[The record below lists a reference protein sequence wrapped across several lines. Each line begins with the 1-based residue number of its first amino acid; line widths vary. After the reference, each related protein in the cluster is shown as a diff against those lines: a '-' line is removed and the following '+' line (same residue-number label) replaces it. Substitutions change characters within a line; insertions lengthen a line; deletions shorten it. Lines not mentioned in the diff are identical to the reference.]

1 LKVDKVLVPGKF
13 EVIHSG
19 HMRLFKTGKD
29 LGKKII
35 VALDIDKLSTEEISW
50 RLELL
55 KGINQVD
62 EIETFNSDISN
73 LLLKIKPNIVLKGK
87 EFESLNNPESKYLDS
102 FGGRLL
108 FSSGSAYFSTNDLA
122 TNQQLYL
129 KESIFEN
136 AQEFLKR
143 NQVNKVRVK
152 ELLDAIKNVKTC
164 VIGDLI
170 IDEIISCHPIGMS
183 QEDPAIVMTPIDSKR
198 FIGGAGIVAAH
209 SEALGSK
216 TTFISVLGDD
226 STALWAESNLNSLVS
241 NLVIIRDANRATNLK
256 QRFRSGSQLLFRL
269 NHFSDSAISKKVENS
284 ILDYFKKNV
293 KSFNLLILSDFS
305 FGVISESLAKS
316 LITVAKENNIFVAA
330 DSQTSSRIGNLTKFC
345 GSDLITPT
353 EVEARLEV
361 RDENCGLVVLAETI
375 RKILSARNILL
386 KLGAD
391 GVLLHGINKSGLS
404 ERTDQVPA
412 LNRSPIDLS
421 GAGDSMLAASA
432 LALSSGEDIYFAAY
446 IGSVMAA
453 IQVSQLSNTPISRET
468 VQEILLK

>member
-1 LKVDKVLVPGKF
+1 MKVDKVLVPGKF

-19 HMRLFKTGKD
+19 HIRLFKTGKD

-35 VALDIDKLSTEEISW
+35 VALDIDKLSSEEISW

-108 FSSGSAYFSTNDLA
+108 FSSGSAYLSTNALA
-122 TNQQLYL
+122 TNQQMHL

-136 AQEFLKR
+136 SQEFLNR
-143 NQVNKVRVK
+143 NQINKVRVK
-152 ELLDAIKNVKTC
+152 ELLDAIKNVSTC

-183 QEDPAIVMTPIDSKR
+183 QEDPAIVMTPINSKR

-241 NLVIIRDANRATNLK
+241 NLVIIRDTNRATNLK

-305 FGVISESLAKS
+305 FGVISKNLAKS

-330 DSQTSSRIGNLTKFC
+330 DSQTSSRIGNLMKFC
-345 GSDLITPT
+345 GTDLITPT

-375 RKILSARNILL
+375 RKKLSAQNILL
-386 KLGAD
+386 KLGVD
-391 GVLLHGINKSGLS
+391 GVLLHGLNKSGLS

-432 LALSSGEDIYFAAY
+432 LALSNGEDIYFAAY

>member
-19 HMRLFKTGKD
+19 HIRLFKTAKD

-50 RLELL
+50 RFELL

-62 EIETFNSDISN
+62 EIETFNSDICD
-73 LLLKIKPNIVLKGK
+73 LLLRIKPNIVLKGK
-87 EFESLNNPESKYLDS
+87 EFESLKNPESEYLDL

-108 FSSGSAYFSTNDLA
+108 FSSGSAYFSTNDLT

-129 KESIFEN
+129 KESIFDN

-143 NQVNKVRVK
+143 NQVNKGRVNT
-152 ELLDAIKNVKTC
+152 LLDAIKNIKTC

-170 IDEIISCHPIGMS
+170 IDEIIKCHPIGMS
-183 QEDPAIVMTPIDSKR
+183 QEDPAIVMTPIDSRR

-216 TTFISVLGDD
+216 TTFISILGED
-226 STALWAESNLNSLVS
+226 STAIWAESNLKSLVS
-241 NLVIIRDANRATNLK
+241 NLVIFKEANRTTNLK
-256 QRFRSGSQLLFRL
+256 QRFRSGSQLLFKL
-269 NHFSDSAISKKVENS
+269 NHFSDSTISTKLETA
-284 ILDYFKKNV
+284 ILDYFKRNI

-330 DSQTSSRIGNLTKFC
+330 DSQTSSRIGNLTKFY

-361 RDENCGLVVLAETI
+361 RDENCGLVVLAETV
-375 RKILSARNILL
+375 RKILGARNILL

-412 LNRSPIDLS
+412 LNSSPIDLS

-432 LALSSGEDIYFAAY
+432 LALSSGGDIYIAAF

-453 IQVSQLSNTPISRET
+453 IQVSQLSNNPISRET
-468 VQEILLK
+468 VQEVLLR

>member
-1 LKVDKVLVPGKF
+1 VPGKF

-19 HMRLFKTGKD
+19 HIRLFKTGKD

-35 VALDIDKLSTEEISW
+35 VALDIDKLSSEEISW

-108 FSSGSAYFSTNDLA
+108 FSSGSAYLSTNALA
-122 TNQQLYL
+122 TNQQMHL

-136 AQEFLKR
+136 SQEFLNR
-143 NQVNKVRVK
+143 NQINKVRVK
-152 ELLDAIKNVKTC
+152 ELLDAIKNVSTC

-183 QEDPAIVMTPIDSKR
+183 QEDPAIVMTPINSKR

-241 NLVIIRDANRATNLK
+241 NLVIIRDTNRATNLK

-305 FGVISESLAKS
+305 FGVISKNLAKS

-330 DSQTSSRIGNLTKFC
+330 DSQTSSRIGNLMKFC
-345 GSDLITPT
+345 GTDLITPT

-375 RKILSARNILL
+375 RKKLSAQNILL
-386 KLGAD
+386 KLGVD
-391 GVLLHGINKSGLS
+391 GVLLHGLNKSGLS

-432 LALSSGEDIYFAAY
+432 LALSNGEDIYFAAY

>member
-19 HMRLFKTGKD
+19 HIRLFKTGKD

-35 VALDIDKLSTEEISW
+35 VALDIDKLSSEEISW

-108 FSSGSAYFSTNDLA
+108 FSSGSAYLSTNALA
-122 TNQQLYL
+122 TNQQMHL

-136 AQEFLKR
+136 SQEFLNR
-143 NQVNKVRVK
+143 NQINKVRVK
-152 ELLDAIKNVKTC
+152 ELLDAIKNVSTC

-183 QEDPAIVMTPIDSKR
+183 QEDPAIVMTPINSKR

-241 NLVIIRDANRATNLK
+241 NLVIIRDTNRATNLK

-305 FGVISESLAKS
+305 FGVISKNLAKS

-330 DSQTSSRIGNLTKFC
+330 DSQTSSRIGNLMKFC
-345 GSDLITPT
+345 GTDLITPT

-375 RKILSARNILL
+375 RKKLSAQNILL
-386 KLGAD
+386 KLGVD
-391 GVLLHGINKSGLS
+391 GVLLHGLNKSGLS

-432 LALSSGEDIYFAAY
+432 LALSNGEDIYFAAY